1 MKKATFQEYTEAK
14 KEIMSGGECKEYAS
28 TDEYGRNHKTI
39 CCENGEA
46 FWEVTENDVTEF
58 WSTKHPDSRKYE
70 AEREL
75 ATNVGTNMEE
85 VDYKELAGTC
95 DTKRMTYLLSGRE
108 VGKVWEDGMN
118 RAKVM
123 EHYGYKDTQE
133 AHVAMGFWKK
143 ESVPERI
150 GLLSE
155 GLLSALDF
163 KKKIRVIFEYDPDFP
178 RAYLRV
184 EGTKEV
190 NVEEAHT
197 DSL

>member
-95 DTKRMTYLLSGRE
+95 DTKRMT
-108 VGKVWEDGMN
+108 D
-118 RAKVM
+118 
-123 EHYGYKDTQE
+123 DE
-133 AHVAMGFWKK
+133 ARLF
-143 ESVPERI
+143 I
-150 GLLSE
+150 GLT
-155 GLLSALDF
+155 
-163 KKKIRVIFEYDPDFP
+163 R
-178 RAYLRV
+178 
-184 EGTKEV
+184 
-190 NVEEAHT
+190 
-197 DSL
+197 

>member
-95 DTKRMTYLLSGRE
+95 DWNYFRFDVCDWQY
-108 VGKVWEDGMN
+108 
-118 RAKVM
+118 
-123 EHYGYKDTQE
+123 
-133 AHVAMGFWKK
+133 
-143 ESVPERI
+143 
-150 GLLSE
+150 
-155 GLLSALDF
+155 
-163 KKKIRVIFEYDPDFP
+163 EYENGT
-178 RAYLRV
+178 LRFY
-184 EGTKEV
+184 
-190 NVEEAHT
+190 NN
-197 DSL
+197 